1 MDIKRLHYTATIKI
15 VGLGSSGADAVNRL
29 SGSDLEGV
37 DLVLVHAGDPQPLT
51 EYDADAKIG
60 VDKGSARV
68 SGAGGNSTGG
78 PQAVRESEEELRE
91 ALKDADMIVL
101 IAGEGEES
109 EIGVAPLI
117 GEIAKEIG
125 ALIAGVIA
133 NRVDLKSHD
142 SARLEEGVQSLRE
155 AVDMLIMVPDDT
167 LLPGFLAALRGT

>member
-1 MDIKRLHYTATIKI
+1 
-15 VGLGSSGADAVNRL
+15 
-29 SGSDLEGV
+29 
-37 DLVLVHAGDPQPLT
+37 
-51 EYDADAKIG
+51 
-60 VDKGSARV
+60 
-68 SGAGGNSTGG
+68 
-78 PQAVRESEEELRE
+78 
-91 ALKDADMIVL
+91 VL

-109 EIGVAPLI
+109 EIEVAPLI

-167 LLPGFLAALRGT
+167 LLPGFFAALRGR